1 MHRRRH
7 PPLAPT
13 KLRRG
18 CLFSDKTRGAIGGTR
33 VSPRRAI
40 WALYCNLCRRD
51 GPRNL
56 FQKALISSA
65 PTSSCIMKIYDFRD
79 LRIWTGLSN
88 LSPVVM
94 SQRKIS
100 AAKNRRR
107 GGVNVARLQAPISG
121 DKCDTLLDT
130 ASDSRVWFFWLF
142 RRPSRDLHFV
152 IENRPTPARASSP
165 RDKAFSEWNFR
176 GPSRKNLKIKPAGKF
191 DNERFNTTQ
200 FQI

>member
-1 MHRRRH
+1 MV
-7 PPLAPT
+7 P
-13 KLRRG
+13 G
-18 CLFSDKTRGAIGGTR
+18 IS
-33 VSPRRAI
+33 
-40 WALYCNLCRRD
+40 
-51 GPRNL
+51 
-56 FQKALISSA
+56 FQKALISNA

-130 ASDSRVWFFWLF
+130 ASDSRVCFFWLF